1 MHQAKQLL
9 KRTVWKIL
17 PHSTVQFIKKRH
29 YLRLLCS
36 SLLEKEPELS
46 VVRYLVKPGDFV
58 IDIGANIGVYTK
70 MLSELVGPNGRVY
83 SIEPYPPTF
92 ETLSYIVRKLRLDN
106 VEPINIA
113 VSDSEAIVTMLKQ

>member
-1 MHQAKQLL
+1 M